1 MRDSSPGEEGVFPYL
16 LKGGLEIK
24 QMIVDLVQFM
34 FSNSAEQ
41 WEESLKVGVIVP
53 LFKKGD
59 RDNPGNYRGVCLLP
73 MARRILS
80 RVLAE
85 RLRIWAEEL
94 ILLDDE
100 QAGFR
105 KIRSTADASQIMLWL
120 HEDTLDLRRRMEA
133 AGVEVNDACSPS
145 A

>member
-1 MRDSSPGEEGVFPYL
+1 MQL
-16 LKGGLEIK
+16 
-24 QMIVDLVQFM
+24 
-34 FSNSAEQ
+34 
-41 WEESLKVGVIVP
+41 WEESLKIGVIVP

-85 RLRIWAEEL
+85 RLRIWVEEL

-105 KIRSTADASQIMLWL
+105 KNRSTADACQIMLRL
-120 HEDTLDLRRRMEA
+120 HKDTLDLRRRMEA
-133 AGVEVNDACSPS
+133 AGIEVNEDMMHAARLLDLKKAYPRVNRHKDSEKVWTGRDLFKSTPGPS
-145 A
+145 